1 MSFLQVTCD
10 AARGLQ
16 CPKETRKKCTEN
28 RCTSFKPRRTHVDCI
43 CSIFRTFAV
52 VKQYTIA
59 GKAVVNSCLQIR
71 ENDDRG
77 FSLKI
82 NFIRTLKI
90 FPEFGIVGNPLGRTE
105 PPDKDRCNK
114 NSSEDEFIANTCA
127 VFPVLLPRIKKKKRK
142 REKRRQKE
150 TDLNHEI
157 SNCRDIGVAP
167 TRALF
172 S

>member
-1 MSFLQVTCD
+1 
-10 AARGLQ
+10 
-16 CPKETRKKCTEN
+16 
-28 RCTSFKPRRTHVDCI
+28 
-43 CSIFRTFAV
+43 V

-114 NSSEDEFIANTCA
+114 NGSEDELSPTPALFFQCCCEE
-127 VFPVLLPRIKKKKRK
+127 LKRK
-142 REKRRQKE
+142 RGREKRGGRRRR
-150 TDLNHEI
+150 T
-157 SNCRDIGVAP
+157 
-167 TRALF
+167 
-172 S
+172 